1 MATINLGRIK
11 PVNKGTWSNST
22 AYAID
27 DFVQYTDNGIT
38 STYIA
43 VATSTNQAPS
53 TSGTENSTYWKF
65 MAKGVSDPLSGL
77 GNNKIVTT
85 NSSGNA
91 TGLTIGTAGQIIK
104 VNSGANGYEFGDA
117 PSGKVKQIVT
127 ATASSTTANS
137 NTTSGYASG
146 ALGNVGTNHISAN
159 ITPTSSS
166 SKLLIQASALC
177 GVGGNGT
184 GLVAVF
190 VDNVAQGAVA
200 VAGYGSDAGNATVSC
215 FVANSSTSQRTV
227 DYRTCGEWA
236 GSACTLGHMRNGNTL
251 STNSHY
257 GTLTIMEIE

>member
-1 MATINLGRIK
+1 
-11 PVNKGTWSNST
+11 
-22 AYAID
+22 
-27 DFVQYTDNGIT
+27 
-38 STYIA
+38 
-43 VATSTNQAPS
+43 
-53 TSGTENSTYWKF
+53 E
-65 MAKGVSDPLSGL
+65 
-77 GNNKIVTT
+77 
-85 NSSGNA
+85 
-91 TGLTIGTAGQIIK
+91 
-104 VNSGANGYEFGDA
+104 
-117 PSGKVKQIVT
+117 GKVKQIVT
-127 ATASSTTANS
+127 ATASSATANS
-137 NTTSGYASG
+137 TTTSGYSGG
-146 ALGNVGTNHISAN
+146 ALGNVGTTHITAN

-166 SKLLIQASALC
+166 SKLVIFASALC

>member
-85 NSSGNA
+85 DASGNP
-91 TGLTIGTAGQIIK
+91 TGLSIGTSGQALK
-104 VNSGANGYEFGDA
+104 VNSGANGFEFGT
-117 PSGKVKQIVT
+117 I
-127 ATASSTTANS
+127 SSDF
-137 NTTSGYASG
+137 
-146 ALGNVGTNHISAN
+146 V
-159 ITPTSSS
+159 
-166 SKLLIQASALC
+166 KLLLLC
-177 GVGGNGT
+177 QI
-184 GLVAVF
+184 LK
-190 VDNVAQGAVA
+190 
-200 VAGYGSDAGNATVSC
+200 C
-215 FVANSSTSQRTV
+215 
-227 DYRTCGEWA
+227 
-236 GSACTLGHMRNGNTL
+236 
-251 STNSHY
+251 
-257 GTLTIMEIE
+257 LTQ